1 MNRKNILASFWKD
14 KCTIY
19 VQTASKNQTTKRTE
33 FTETALVTDEPC
45 KLSYDNT
52 GPATQ
57 IVSIEEN
64 VPALDQTVKLFM
76 SNETVV
82 PAGSKVAVTRD
93 GRTFYFRSS
102 GEPKVFIYHQ
112 EIGLEIDERWA

>member
-1 MNRKNILASFWKD
+1 MNRKNILASLWQD

-45 KLSYDNT
+45 KLSFNSADT
-52 GPATQ
+52 
-57 IVSIEEN
+57 IVSIENN
-64 VPALDQTVKLFM
+64 VSALDQTVKLFM
-76 SNETVV
+76 SNETTV
-82 PAGSKVAVTRD
+82 PAGSKVAVTRA
-93 GRTFYFRSS
+93 GKTYHYRSS
-102 GEPKVFIYHQ
+102 GEPKAFTFHQ